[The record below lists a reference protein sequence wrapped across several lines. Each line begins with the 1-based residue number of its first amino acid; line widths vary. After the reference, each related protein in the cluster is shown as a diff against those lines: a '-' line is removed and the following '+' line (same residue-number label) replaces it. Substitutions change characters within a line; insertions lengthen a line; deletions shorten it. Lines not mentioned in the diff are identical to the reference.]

1 MARRIIRELNNEDI
15 QVRLDED
22 EMKQGESLLRKIGD
36 ATGRHDVV
44 IALISSQSVMTD
56 WVRSELIRA
65 MTTDIGGRRFTVF
78 PVVINTCEVPPF
90 LAGKL
95 GADLRDP
102 ARLSREIRRLTESVV
117 FHVQRETPG
126 DGTSMEESADDRQA
140 SQVTQREPVRAVQEE
155 AADPK
160 KVESTYFGFCS
171 ARGQEKI
178 GQIVILVA
186 LTAAVLAALALLFLR
201 RNMPHGMI
209 YLFPAVFLLCSGG
222 FLAIHAGRFLRSVL
236 HEDANLLMALEE
248 IRAYAMP
255 FSGTWFKQYRL
266 GEFNKRYRMGHFLET
281 TALLLIFAGT
291 LVIIVTGI
299 MLE

>member
-22 EMKQGESLLRKIGD
+22 EMKPGESLLRKIGE

-56 WVRSELIRA
+56 WVRNELSQAIG
-65 MTTDIGGRRFTVF
+65 TEIGGRRFTVF

-102 ARLSREIRRLTESVV
+102 GRLSREIRRLTESVA
-117 FHVQRETPG
+117 FHIQKETP
-126 DGTSMEESADDRQA
+126 DDRKSMEESADDQQA
-140 SQVTQREPVRAVQEE
+140 SQVAQGEPVPAVV
-155 AADPK
+155 ADPK
-160 KVESTYFGFCS
+160 KVESIYFGFCS
-171 ARGQEKI
+171 ARGQERI

-186 LTAAVLAALALLFLR
+186 LTAAALATAALLFLR
-201 RNMPHGMI
+201 RNMPEGMI